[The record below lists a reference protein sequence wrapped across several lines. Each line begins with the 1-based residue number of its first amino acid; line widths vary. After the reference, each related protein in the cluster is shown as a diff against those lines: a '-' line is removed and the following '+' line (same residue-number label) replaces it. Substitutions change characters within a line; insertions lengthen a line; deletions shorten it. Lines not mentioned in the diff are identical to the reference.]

1 MIKTV
6 RKYCTGCGL
15 CHSVLGTSFNT
26 DERGYFHPIIDKYD
40 DFYGMVCPSMGK
52 SLSLSSGEVWGKSR
66 KVWLGW
72 AADDSVRKIASSGGI
87 LTALSCHLLET
98 GFVDGII
105 HTSVDP
111 QNPSSTI
118 TIVSCNENDVKNAY
132 GSRYS
137 ISHPLF
143 NIKEIIDS
151 NKKYAFIGKPC
162 DVSAL
167 KRYLD
172 IDKSLSQNI
181 IVLLSF
187 FCAGIP
193 SIQANE
199 KLLNKLGAT
208 ADNPCVS
215 LRYRGNGWP
224 GFAHAVLKNGE
235 EHELS
240 YQESWR
246 TILGRDIAPICRFC
260 ADGIGECAD
269 ITCGD
274 AWYISDDGKPIVEE
288 SDGRNVIFAR
298 SRLGEE
304 ICKKAYESGKIELS
318 DYSNYTV
325 ELKQSQA
332 FQYDRRASMKYMI
345 LGLKLMGQVS
355 PLYNS
360 KVLNKLGKNVPPKIK
375 FKRFGGTVK
384 RIIKGKI

>member
-143 NIKEIIDS
+143 NII
-151 NKKYAFIGKPC
+151 
-162 DVSAL
+162 
-167 KRYLD
+167 
-172 IDKSLSQNI
+172 
-181 IVLLSF
+181 
-187 FCAGIP
+187 
-193 SIQANE
+193 
-199 KLLNKLGAT
+199 
-208 ADNPCVS
+208 
-215 LRYRGNGWP
+215 
-224 GFAHAVLKNGE
+224 
-235 EHELS
+235 
-240 YQESWR
+240 
-246 TILGRDIAPICRFC
+246 
-260 ADGIGECAD
+260 
-269 ITCGD
+269 
-274 AWYISDDGKPIVEE
+274 
-288 SDGRNVIFAR
+288 
-298 SRLGEE
+298 
-304 ICKKAYESGKIELS
+304 
-318 DYSNYTV
+318 
-325 ELKQSQA
+325 
-332 FQYDRRASMKYMI
+332 
-345 LGLKLMGQVS
+345 
-355 PLYNS
+355 
-360 KVLNKLGKNVPPKIK
+360 
-375 FKRFGGTVK
+375 
-384 RIIKGKI
+384 